1 MILQR
6 VISATFIAVLLLA
19 VLLLLPPFWSAVA
32 LSLVLVVAAWEWAG
46 FVALRGFMQR
56 VAFMLAVAALCTL
69 WWQLSGTP
77 VLLRALLWL
86 ALLLWSMA
94 LLWVFWL
101 PHRINRT
108 VVGVAG
114 LLALSLAWL
123 ALVRMRV
130 DFPRGERAVLYALL
144 IVWLADSGAYFAG
157 RAFGGRKLAP
167 SVSPGKTW
175 AGFWGGLVA
184 CGLLAVATATLQH
197 LSVMGL
203 LAITLVIGV
212 YSVVGDLTE
221 SLCKRFAGLK
231 DSGTL
236 IPGHG
241 GVMDRFDSLL
251 AAAPLLMLGLELLP
265 GLRG

>member
-1 MILQR
+1 MIRQR
-6 VISATFIAVLLLA
+6 VISAACIAVLLLA
-19 VLLLLPPFWSAVA
+19 ALLLLPPGWSAAA
-32 LSLVLVVAAWEWAG
+32 LSLVLVVGAWEWAG
-46 FVALRGFMQR
+46 FVALRGFLPR
-56 VAFMLAVAALCTL
+56 AAFMLAVAALCAL
-69 WWQLSGTP
+69 WWQLSGSAT
-77 VLLRALLWL
+77 LLRSLLWF
-86 ALLLWSMA
+86 ALVFWSVA
-94 LLWVFWL
+94 LVWVFWL

-108 VVGVAG
+108 LVGVAG
-114 LLALSLAWL
+114 VLALSLAWL

-130 DFPRGERAVLYALL
+130 GFPHGERAVLYALL

-184 CGLLAVATATLQH
+184 CGLLALVTATTQH
-197 LSVMGL
+197 LPVAGL
-203 LAITLVIGV
+203 LAVTLLIGV

-241 GVMDRFDSLL
+241 GMLDRFDSLL
-251 AAAPLLMLGLELLP
+251 AAAPLLLLGLELLP
-265 GLRG
+265 GLQG